1 MDAPSSSNDEWVSRF
16 TARLRELRPS
26 LIEQE
31 AAEVA
36 QVAFDSASDLEPED
50 AAAVFGEILN
60 ARVPVH
66 DLKRWMTKK
75 ESPLKGGR

>member
-1 MDAPSSSNDEWVSRF
+1 MSEVPDSRNEEWFSRF
-16 TARLRELRPS
+16 TVRLRSLRPS
-26 LIEQE
+26 LGELD

-36 QVAFDSASDLEPED
+36 QVAFDSASDLEPEE

-75 ESPLKGGR
+75 

>member
-1 MDAPSSSNDEWVSRF
+1 MEAPSCSNGEWFGRF
-16 TARLRELRPS
+16 TAHLRELRPS
-26 LIEQE
+26 LIEKE

-36 QVAFDSASDLEPED
+36 QVAFGSASDLEPEA

-60 ARVPVH
+60 ARVPIH

-75 ESPLKGGR
+75 ESPLKAGR